1 MLPAA
6 LKKVPRLLFQLSD
19 LSKAARP
26 ATGSRQSISY
36 PWPTPTGSPHTC
48 KTVPVHKR
56 TDTLFGCHDLACFL
70 RRNIFHQNA
79 IFYQVDQTVLRLL
92 IKLLRHVRRIAHL
105 LKRNK
110 TWGTSQCKTQLP
122 YDPLQIARQCNFGL
136 DQLAKVTDLEPED
149 LNAADNETGR
159 PGRYDKAIGGAA
171 NTTSASEKAL
181 SDIRSVSTDDTPRD
195 AS

>member
-1 MLPAA
+1 MCEELPTNSNETKPGA
-6 LKKVPRLLFQLSD
+6 L
-19 LSKAARP
+19 
-26 ATGSRQSISY
+26 
-36 PWPTPTGSPHTC
+36 H
-48 KTVPVHKR
+48 
-56 TDTLFGCHDLACFL
+56 
-70 RRNIFHQNA
+70 NA
-79 IFYQVDQTVLRLL
+79 
-92 IKLLRHVRRIAHL
+92 
-105 LKRNK
+105 
-110 TWGTSQCKTQLP
+110 KTQLP